1 MRKPENSKSAHSVT
15 SAHEHGSGAGEKQ
28 RGSWPYWSLLTFGT
42 FSPRTPA
49 GKRYWFQGTCALVVT
64 LAVGMVAGW
73 LRKNNP
79 DASWGTW
86 VVLLP
91 VVPVVYLAFS
101 FSRYLRNLDEL
112 SRKIQLE
119 GLALSFAGTFVVV
132 FGYGLLQLHGFP
144 TPNWLYI
151 WCLMCLLHGVG
162 TAVAARKY
170 Q

>member
-1 MRKPENSKSAHSVT
+1 MTKPENSKSAHSAT
-15 SAHEHGSGAGEKQ
+15 SAHGHGSRANE
-28 RGSWPYWSLLTFGT
+28 RERSWPYWSLLTFGT

-49 GKRYWFQGTCALVVT
+49 GKRYWFQGTCALVAT

-91 VVPVVYLAFS
+91 VVPILYLAFA

-119 GLALSFAGTFVVV
+119 GLALSFTGTFVVV

-144 TPNWLYI
+144 APNWLYI

-170 Q
+170 